1 MDGLGSLTGN
11 GGSLRSYRPADGAAL
26 ERLYRA
32 SVTAIGPGHY
42 TPEQVAAWA
51 ARAPSPARLDMLM
64 ADGRLGLVAEGKGGA
79 PLAFADLER
88 DGHIHFFYCAPE
100 AAGTG
105 VAAAL
110 YARLEAAARE
120 QGIALL
126 WAEASEPALRFF
138 RRRGFTLLH
147 RRDFEIGGVPI
158 HNYAVEKRLDPA
170 GDGGGG

>member
-1 MDGLGSLTGN
+1 LESLTGN
-11 GGSLRSYRPADGAAL
+11 GGSIRSFQPADGPAL

-42 TPEQVAAWA
+42 APEQVAAWA
-51 ARAPSPARLDMLM
+51 ARAPSPERFAALM
-64 ADGRLGLVAEGKGGA
+64 ADGRLGLVSEGAGGA

-88 DGHIHFFYCAPE
+88 NGHIHFFYCAPE

-110 YARLEAAARE
+110 YDRLEAAARE
-120 QGIALL
+120 QGIARL

-138 RRRGFTLLH
+138 RRRGFNLLH
-147 RRDFEIGGVPI
+147 RRDFEIEGVAI
-158 HNYAVEKRLDPA
+158 HNYAVEKRLDA
-170 GDGGGG
+170 TGDWVGG